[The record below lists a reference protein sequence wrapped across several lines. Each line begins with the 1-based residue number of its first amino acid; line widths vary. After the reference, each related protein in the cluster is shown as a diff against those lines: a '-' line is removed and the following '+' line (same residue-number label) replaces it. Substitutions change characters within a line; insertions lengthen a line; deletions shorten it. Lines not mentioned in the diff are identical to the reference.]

1 MQKPR
6 IFLTRVIPAKGI
18 EMMQMVA
25 DVEIWPEE
33 LPPPYAVLLEKITQ
47 VDGLVCLLTDK
58 IDAQLIEA
66 AASELKVISQMAVG
80 YDNIDI
86 QAASR
91 RRIPVGNTPGVL
103 TEATADLTWALL
115 LAAARRIVEGDRYTR
130 AGRWKTWGPTLLLG
144 ADLSGATLGIVGLGR
159 IGAAV
164 ARRARGFDMR
174 ILYNDISRQPQIEQK
189 LHLEYVSFDELISQ
203 ADFISV
209 HTWLSPETYHMFGET
224 QFKRMKKSAIFIN
237 AARGGI
243 VDHQALYTALKEG
256 RIAYAA
262 LDVTEPEPIPGDSP
276 LLQLDNI
283 IIVPHIASAS
293 VQTRTRMAVMAA
305 ENLIA
310 GLRGE
315 PLPNCVNPE
324 VYGSM

>member
-209 HTWLSPETYHMFGET
+209 HTWLSPETSHMFGET